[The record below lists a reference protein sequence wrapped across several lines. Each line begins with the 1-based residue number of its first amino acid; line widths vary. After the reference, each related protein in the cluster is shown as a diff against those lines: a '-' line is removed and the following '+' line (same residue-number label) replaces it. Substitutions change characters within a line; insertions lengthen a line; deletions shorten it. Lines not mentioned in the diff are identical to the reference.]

1 MAIMGLPQALKLIE
15 GPIDALASLSQTQ
28 LMAMAQRNPSVLK
41 VLPIVLNEKAEAAQR
56 AANMAAL
63 AQGTPPSVTEQNMAV
78 NAQAEAQPMMQMQQ
92 PSMMAAPQQMAP
104 MDAGVASLPVPEGT
118 YATGGIVAFEE
129 GGQAK
134 SGNATDAIEQLYT
147 RELARAS
154 DPEGYRFWSEKF
166 GPEVSADERALFIA
180 EAAPE
185 VQRRI
190 AAGDTNLPEYMRVDP
205 AARRALQSKD
215 VTTEDFKTLANYFG
229 NQWIGGEAE
238 DPASL
243 TRRDYIERPRTGY
256 DFATFLASR
265 SQQHGAQPDTKQ
277 RLSNLMAPFMD
288 VDTSETPAEMRYIGG
303 EGNEFGYVVTNPLT
317 GEREMAYPSGALG
330 PTQEGRYRTSYGV
343 HHSSIGDPD
352 RTRYAVGLDYLV
364 DPKTGR
370 ARLVEPYLEGYQE
383 RKRDN
388 SIPIKALATLAGAY
402 AFPGAIGQG
411 IDFGDMLKRGL
422 VSLGGEAVS
431 RMAKG
436 GEVPR
441 YQNQGLVDLVSSQQ
455 GSDPYSQY
463 YGFGPTAGLSDYV
476 RQYQSLTAPLREL
489 SEEEKTAM
497 AIRGRS
503 PEEIRQQKYMR
514 ILEAGLGILGGTS
527 PYALTNI
534 GQGSQAA
541 LKGYAEDIRE
551 RRKEDLALTQAK
563 AEMARRRRE
572 EQLADVTGG
581 MGLFKEA
588 QAENRAKLD
597 RDIREREVDLR
608 SKQLDLPPDIIRSA
622 KAIQLPGESLSDA
635 LERYSKIVAKEPDR
649 FNSISNRVGK
659 AYELWVN
666 SDEYRT
672 AKKAIT
678 EAKGDPNDTNSP
690 KAKAIEAFNNART
703 KFYEAANISAGDL
716 AYLASVNAAY
726 SPNPNSSSTLPSGL
740 PPGSKQIGTSNGKPV
755 YQKPNGERVILQ

>member
-1 MAIMGLPQALKLIE
+1 MAIMGIPQALKMIE
-15 GPIDALASLSQTQ
+15 GPIDALARLPQQ
-28 LMAMAQRNPSVLK
+28 ELVAMAQRSPSVLK

-63 AQGTPPSVTEQNMAV
+63 AQGTPPSVTEQNMAI

-92 PSMMAAPQQMAP
+92 PPMMAAPQQMAP

-190 AAGDTNLPEYMRVDP
+190 AAGDTKLPSYMKVDP
-205 AARRALQSKD
+205 VARRALQSKD
-215 VTTEDFKTLANYFG
+215 ITTDEYKALANYFG

-256 DFATFLASR
+256 DLATFLSTR
-265 SQQHGAQPDTKQ
+265 SQQHGAQADTAK
-277 RLSNLMAPFMD
+277 RMEDLLAP
-288 VDTSETPAEMRYIGG
+288 YIGKTG
-303 EGNEFGYVVTNPLT
+303 TTRAVSDEGAGLYVTNPMT
-317 GEREMAYPSGALG
+317 GETEIAQSLG
-330 PTQEGRYRTSYGV
+330 VDNIYRVYRPPHQGT
-343 HHSSIGDPD
+343 IGDPEKGS
-352 RTRYAVGLDYLV
+352 RYAVGMDYRI
-364 DPKTGR
+364 DPETGE
-370 ARLVEPYLEGYQE
+370 AYYIGPYTGYYKD
-383 RKRDN
+383 RGHRDWQGPLGIL
-388 SIPIKALATLAGAY
+388 SLAG
-402 AFPGAIGQG
+402 GAL
-411 IDFGDMLKRGL
+411 FGGPEGL
-422 VSLGGEAVS
+422 LRSLFTSAATGK
-431 RMAKG
+431 AKG
-436 GEVPR
+436 GEIPR
-441 YQNQGLVDLVSSQQ
+441 YQNRGLVDLVRDQQ

-463 YGFGPTAGLSDYV
+463 YGSGPTAGLSDYV
-476 RQYQSLTAPLREL
+476 RQYQSLTAPFREL
-489 SEEEKTAM
+489 SEEEKAAM

-563 AEMARRRRE
+563 ADMARRRRE
-572 EQLADVTGG
+572 EQLADITGG
-581 MGLFKEA
+581 MGLMREA
-588 QAENRAKLD
+588 KAEERATAERVSREDIAKLD
-597 RDIREREVDLR
+597 RQSREKIVNT
-608 SKQLDLPPDIIRSA
+608 PPDVIRGA
-622 KAIQLPGESLSDA
+622 MAIKKPDETLDDAIARFTEITKKAD
-635 LERYSKIVAKEPDR
+635 RYNA
-649 FNSISNRVGK
+649 ISNRLAAANK
-659 AYELWVN
+659 AFYESAGYDTLSRSLKN
-666 SDEYRT
+666 
-672 AKKAIT
+672 AKT
-678 EAKGDPNDTNSP
+678 EAERKQIQTKLNDLRDRYR
-690 KAKAIEAFNNART
+690 AEA
-703 KFYEAANISAGDL
+703 EIGPGDL
-716 AYLASVNAAY
+716 AFLRGINAK
-726 SPNPNSSSTLPSGL
+726 LGL
-740 PPGSKQIGTSNGKPV
+740 S
-755 YQKPNGERVILQ
+755 

>member
-256 DFATFLASR
+256 EFATFLGSR

-277 RLSNLMAPFMD
+277 RLSNLMAPYMN

-352 RTRYAVGLDYLV
+352 RTRYAVGLDYLI
-364 DPKTGR
+364 DPETGR

-383 RKRDN
+383 RKRNN
-388 SIPIKALATLAGAY
+388 SALVSALGTMAGAY
-402 AFPGAIGQG
+402 LFPSFGLEDLIGKGITNLGTKVISDKVEGKAQG
-411 IDFGDMLKRGL
+411 GIIGLANGGMGSTFDEFMPTDSQADEFASYRPMFPSFGEGNRRYALKQLGYTNEQIAGMSPAQQEFVIQNVNKQGQATAPAAPRAAPAPAPTPAATAPGPAPAPREMVEPRRQERDL
-422 VSLGGEAVS
+422 SSFLKEIQSLMPKGEAYSESEKLV
-431 RMAKG
+431 RKG
-436 GEVPR
+436 MEER
-441 YQNQGLVDLVSSQQ
+441 EQNIKNAGWLRLAEA
-455 GSDPYSQY
+455 
-463 YGFGPTAGLSDYV
+463 GFG
-476 RQYQSLTAPLREL
+476 
-489 SEEEKTAM
+489 M
-497 AIRGRS
+497 A
-503 PEEIRQQKYMR
+503 
-514 ILEAGLGILGGTS
+514 AGTS
-527 PYALTNI
+527 PYALINVAK
-534 GQGSQAA
+534 GGAEA
-541 LKGYAEDIRE
+541 LKGYADDL
-551 RRKEDLALTQAK
+551 KEQ
-563 AEMARRRRE
+563 R
-572 EQLADVTGG
+572 
-581 MGLFKEA
+581 
-588 QAENRAKLD
+588 KLD
-597 RDIREREVDLR
+597 RDDRKI
-608 SKQLDLPPDIIRSA
+608 
-622 KAIQLPGESLSDA
+622 LSDIEQARRLEKRGDITAAVASYEKA
-635 LERYSKIVAKEPDR
+635 LDR
-649 FNSISNRVGK
+649 MSAEDRTRMTVS
-659 AYELWVN
+659 AYRQPAAEVQLYQLW
-666 SDEYRT
+666 
-672 AKKAIT
+672 
-678 EAKGDPNDTNSP
+678 
-690 KAKAIEAFNNART
+690 
-703 KFYEAANISAGDL
+703 
-716 AYLASVNAAY
+716 ASQQ
-726 SPNPNSSSTLPSGL
+726 
-740 PPGSKQIGTSNGKPV
+740 PPGADKSLAKFKREMSESVAEGKDPMFDVLKRNLSGTKGQVKLSPEDSDLLRKYLP
-755 YQKPNGERVILQ
+755 K